1 MPNSCLVPGCTEKSQ
16 KGQKVCFHVL
26 PVRDIEHCKQWL
38 RAINNPTIGED
49 AGIEMIKGKTIC
61 SLHFKLEDYDIE
73 YFRQDEALSKTNRC
87 SVRLRCGPVQTG
99 QRFLCTSHSKPH
111 SPTGKTVVI
120 FYYISV
126 YKVHNY
132 SCYWG
137 KLLKLFKNKVKQ
149 LCFSLL

>member
-61 SLHFKLEDYDIE
+61 SLHFKLEDYDRNL
-73 YFRQDEALSKTNRC
+73 FGMKRDALKQTSVPFVFTVGPFPDDEQASASNAPPAAKRTHLQ
-87 SVRLRCGPVQTG
+87 VRL
-99 QRFLCTSHSKPH
+99 S
-111 SPTGKTVVI
+111 
-120 FYYISV
+120 
-126 YKVHNY
+126 
-132 SCYWG
+132 
-137 KLLKLFKNKVKQ
+137 
-149 LCFSLL
+149 